1 MENKYIVIVQPEV
14 LSEILTKVNN
24 IEKKVIEFSM
34 KHEKELLTCKDV
46 QKLLKCG
53 RAKVESLVSGGA
65 FKKIQTG
72 GKKTKVLFK
81 RLEIENYLKKQR
93 DNDLEALQGA
103 KIVNINSLGGC

>member
-53 RAKVESLVSGGA
+53 RAKVESLVSEGA

-81 RLEIENYLKKQR
+81 RLEIEDYLKKQR

-103 KIVNINSLGGC
+103 KIVNINSVGGC

>member
-14 LSEILTKVNN
+14 LSEILAKVNN

-46 QKLLKCG
+46 QRLLKCG
-53 RAKVESLVSGGA
+53 RAKVESLVSEGA

-72 GKKTKVLFK
+72 GKNSKVLFK
-81 RLEIENYLKKQR
+81 RLDIEDYLKKQENK
-93 DNDLEALQGA
+93 DFEALQGA